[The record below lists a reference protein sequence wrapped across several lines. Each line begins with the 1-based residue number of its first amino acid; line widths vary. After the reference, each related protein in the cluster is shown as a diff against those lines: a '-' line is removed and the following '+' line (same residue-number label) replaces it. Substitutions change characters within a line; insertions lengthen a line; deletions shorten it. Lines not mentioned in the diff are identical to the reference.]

1 MAAARWMQGI
11 CLLVQV
17 DQTGQVLVAV
27 ICNLLVA
34 CEQLL
39 STVGECTGQAAVTGL
54 VCQQCLILVVVHG
67 LGGQSERVLAL
78 SLVGRVEGEQVPV
91 TSLNCLLHLVL
102 AVGHAALDTVQ
113 LAGSVADD
121 QGRAGISLS
130 LGNGLD
136 SLSRVS
142 TQCDLSNIDV
152 TVGHSDLGQ
161 ALLADLLTSSSELA
175 DFTNVGSLGCLSTG
189 VGVHL
194 SIEDHH
200 VDILAGSQNV
210 VQTTEADVV
219 CPAVTTEDPDGLL
232 GDELLALQDLC
243 RLLAAGSSSLLQ
255 LSDQGLCG
263 LVVGLGVVLGSD
275 ELLVSSLQLCG
286 CLVGTS
292 NLCDLLDQVLAD
304 GLLADVAQTMLCVI
318 LEQELHH
325 AGPWPLSLL
334 TVYGEMDAVPPQMEE
349 QPVALE
355 MYIFSPN
362 S

>member
-1 MAAARWMQGI
+1 MIR
-11 CLLVQV
+11 
-17 DQTGQVLVAV
+17 D
-27 ICNLLVA
+27 
-34 CEQLL
+34 
-39 STVGECTGQAAVTGL
+39 
-54 VCQQCLILVVVHG
+54 
-67 LGGQSERVLAL
+67 
-78 SLVGRVEGEQVPV
+78 GRV
-91 TSLNCLLHLVL
+91 
-102 AVGHAALDTVQ
+102 
-113 LAGSVADD
+113 
-121 QGRAGISLS
+121 SLS
-130 LGNGLD
+130 LSDGLD

-161 ALLADLLTSSSELA
+161 ALLADFLTSSSELA

-210 VQTTEADVV
+210 IQTAEADVV
-219 CPAVTTEDPDGLL
+219 CPAVAAEDPDGLL
-232 GDELLALQDLC
+232 GDVLLALQDLC

-263 LVVGLGVVLGSD
+263 LVVGLGVVLGCD
-275 ELLVSSLQLCG
+275 ELLVSSLQLSRS
-286 CLVGTS
+286 LVGTS

-304 GLLADVAQTMLCVI
+304 GLLADVQAQTMLCVI
-318 LEQELHH
+318 LEQGV
-325 AGPWPLSLL
+325 APCR
-334 TVYGEMDAVPPQMEE
+334 TMAAVLVDGVRRDGSGAPQIEE